1 MKNHSRGLTI
11 NKKAIERNRL
21 KKIHEQKVRGR
32 GAIATIIF
40 AVIVYT
46 YIAVNYFNLITL

>member
-1 MKNHSRGLTI
+1 MKNRGLTI

-40 AVIVYT
+40 AVIIYT
-46 YIAVNYFNLITL
+46 YITINYFNLI